1 MKFGEKLQKLRK
13 EKGISQEELAHQ
25 LNVSRQAVS
34 KWECDAGLP
43 EMEKLLMIGNIF
55 QVSMDYLLKDEGNN
69 APVDEEQGYYAS
81 REVVRGYLN
90 HDKKNTIRLGI
101 GVMFF
106 MLSGLPVL
114 MFPKQ
119 EALMSVITMMMVVM
133 GIVIMI
139 MLSMDDDPYAQIE
152 KEPLFFDH
160 DFLKEIKIEYA
171 RLKKKYVFLFCMGMV
186 LIFVAMALA
195 IVVEEVFYMDEDIFS
210 PVYLLFIAISV
221 YMFIYSASRMNAYE
235 ILVDNASYM
244 KKKKNHDWLYGITI
258 GIGVV
263 CYIGLGMVYGKVAWN
278 SGWVIPVILGM
289 LTYGYIRLHNRTSL

>member
-34 KWECDAGLP
+34 KWENESGYP

-55 QVSMDYLLKDEGNN
+55 QVSMDYLLKEEPTALSNEDEQ
-69 APVDEEQGYYAS
+69 EYYAS

-90 HDKKNTIRLGI
+90 RDKKDTMRLGI

-106 MLSGLPVL
+106 VLSGLPVL
-114 MFPKQ
+114 LFPKQ
-119 EALMSVITMMMVVM
+119 EDLMSVFTMVM
-133 GIVIMI
+133 IVIGIIIMI
-139 MLSMDDDPYAQIE
+139 MLGMAEEPYAQIE

-160 DFLKEIKIEYA
+160 DFLKELKKEYA
-171 RLKKKYVFLFCMGMV
+171 MQKKKYIFLICMGIVMIFAACILALIVDDV
-186 LIFVAMALA
+186 LH
-195 IVVEEVFYMDEDIFS
+195 MDDELFS
-210 PVYLLFIAISV
+210 PIYMLCIGMSI
-221 YMFIYSASRMNAYE
+221 YMFIYASCRMHAYE
-235 ILVDNASYM
+235 ILVDNA
-244 KKKKNHDWLYGITI
+244 KHIQNKNKRDWLYGITI

-263 CYIGLGMVYGKVAWN
+263 IYIGLGMLYGGIAWN

-289 LTYGYIRLHNRTSL
+289 LTYAYIRMKDNK